1 MKINSQTKISAIIKE
16 NKEAI
21 EAIASINPHFN
32 KLRNP
37 VLRRVLA
44 PRVTVQDA
52 ARIGKCDVEVM
63 LQKLAAIGFEV
74 ETEKPEPAPGQAPA
88 VADAPPPIVAA
99 LEAGQ
104 VRVLDVRP
112 ILAGGTDPFRHI
124 MDTLKE
130 VPDGHVLE
138 VVNTFEPTPLIKILK
153 SKGYASMVKTEGD
166 VVHTFFLKTSV
177 PEVSTSTGEW
187 LFHTTPAALERE
199 KEKFAGRL
207 SEVDVREL
215 EMPLPMVTILNELE
229 TLPQD
234 HALYVHHKKLPQ
246 YLLPE
251 LEERHFK
258 TWAAELGEGNV
269 KLLIHH

>member
-52 ARIGKCDVEVM
+52 ARIGKCEVEVM

-74 ETEKPEPAPGQAPA
+74 EMDQPAAAAPA
-88 VADAPPPIVAA
+88 AAPESPQPVTAA
-99 LEAGQ
+99 IEAGR

-112 ILAGGTDPFRHI
+112 ILAGGADPFRHI

-130 VPDGHVLE
+130 VPEGHALE
-138 VVNTFEPTPLIKILK
+138 VVNSFEPAPLIKILK
-153 SKGYASMVKTEGD
+153 SKGYASMVKTEGG
-166 VVHTFFLKTSV
+166 VVHTFFIKTSGPV
-177 PEVSTSTGEW
+177 ESAPSGAW
-187 LFHTTPAALERE
+187 LFQTTPDEFE
-199 KEKFAGRL
+199 KEKAKFTGRIA
-207 SEVDVREL
+207 EVDVRDL
-215 EMPLPMVTILNELE
+215 EMPLPMVTILNELGS
-229 TLPQD
+229 LPHG
-234 HALYVHHKKLPQ
+234 HALFVHHKKVPQ

-251 LEERHFK
+251 LEERRFK
-258 TWAAELGEGNV
+258 TWVAELGEGNV
-269 KLLIHH
+269 KLLIHA